1 MIDYASFGKPD
12 APSGTAREVAERL
25 DSVHAPAVRIPVGE
39 TLGSPEARG
48 ATVGA
53 TQVHSL
59 RLPSFTVSTEVLFA
73 ADGERLSIRHD
84 AGESAAPYVAGTLHG
99 DPRAAGPGRPDARAR
114 PAARLTSWTSGSQRS
129 MRAPSRCARS
139 RAVSPRT
146 SRRSS
151 SPTAGRSSCGGS
163 RASRVSSG
171 SCDRWRRAA
180 FRVPRVHFVD
190 EAAHALVMDHVDGVS
205 GLEVPDVAERM
216 ADVLLR
222 IHAAGVLHGDFWPG
236 NTLWRGG
243 ELVAV
248 LDWED
253 AGTGDPLADVGN
265 ARLELL
271 WSHGADAMEA
281 FTRRYGS
288 PDPVALARWDLRAD
302 ERSTS
307 HIGEWGHD
315 EATQA
320 RMRAARDEFVAAAR
334 RRLG

>member
-1 MIDYASFGKPD
+1 VD
-12 APSGTAREVAERL
+12 ERL
-25 DSVHAPAVRIPVGE
+25 AALYAGAVAVRPLEGGV
-39 TLGSPEARG
+39 SAHVEA
-48 ATVGA
+48 
-53 TQVHSL
+53 L
-59 RLPSFTVSTEVLFA
+59 EL
-73 ADGERLSIRHD
+73 ADGRTLVVRRKQGV
-84 AGESAAPYVAGTLHG
+84 AGEFRVLRQMET
-99 DPRAAGPGRPDARAR
+99 
-114 PAARLTSWTSGSQRS
+114 
-129 MRAPSRCARS
+129 
-139 RAVSPRT
+139 
-146 SRRSS
+146 
-151 SPTAGRSSCGGS
+151 CG
-163 RASRVSSG
+163 VP
-171 SCDRWRRAA
+171 
-180 FRVPRVHFVD
+180 VPRVHFVD